1 MQISE
6 ALTKKIMETSYL
18 TAINAD
24 RYRVILRYFYEEYE
38 KIHYW
43 LNKEDVFDMMLKTGL
58 FPDYTLN
65 QCQLDLQALLE
76 WGNLTATQDSAK
88 ATTYQEFKNKKFR
101 YQLSEYTVEIERLT
115 LRLESLEVEG
125 ASLQPSLIERI
136 HRQILALPSLIE
148 KSDEEAAESWT
159 ALNQDFIRLNRNY
172 QDYIRTLNSAHAE
185 EMMKT
190 EQFLMF
196 KDQLLMYLRTFV
208 KTLQEHA
215 LGLEETMQNLPE
227 TTMESLFAKV
237 VRYEQSIPRIEKKM
251 TDDQILE
258 NCRGRWRSLKL
269 WFVGENGDSEITRLY
284 DSTNEII
291 RRMTRY
297 AQQISE
303 RYTQGASR
311 VEDYRHLAQV
321 FLQCTTLNEAHNLSA
336 MVFGPE
342 KMLHLK
348 GLPDRATDSIDSG
361 VYDEVPCYFDLD
373 SRSRKAR
380 PKSSRLPHPD
390 YQLERQL
397 QRMAVEEQQ
406 RQRRESL
413 RVLIQERSI
422 DFAALPVISAAVRKI
437 LLSWM
442 SRGLNS
448 SSHRGRTEEGVYF
461 HVNLENA
468 SQSCVLRCEDGC
480 FVMPHFILEMEGD
493 Y

>member
-237 VRYEQSIPRIEKKM
+237 VRYEQSILR
-251 TDDQILE
+251 
-258 NCRGRWRSLKL
+258 
-269 WFVGENGDSEITRLY
+269 
-284 DSTNEII
+284 
-291 RRMTRY
+291 
-297 AQQISE
+297 
-303 RYTQGASR
+303 
-311 VEDYRHLAQV
+311 
-321 FLQCTTLNEAHNLSA
+321 FLLL
-336 MVFGPE
+336 
-342 KMLHLK
+342 
-348 GLPDRATDSIDSG
+348 
-361 VYDEVPCYFDLD
+361 
-373 SRSRKAR
+373 
-380 PKSSRLPHPD
+380 
-390 YQLERQL
+390 
-397 QRMAVEEQQ
+397 MA
-406 RQRRESL
+406 L
-413 RVLIQERSI
+413 LI
-422 DFAALPVISAAVRKI
+422 
-437 LLSWM
+437 
-442 SRGLNS
+442 
-448 SSHRGRTEEGVYF
+448 
-461 HVNLENA
+461 
-468 SQSCVLRCEDGC
+468 
-480 FVMPHFILEMEGD
+480 
-493 Y
+493 